1 MIDGIDERLELA
13 RAFGADEIVDMRQY
27 KTPAE
32 RVARVKALTD
42 DWGADHVLELVGNPH
57 VVDEGLRM
65 VAPEGAYIDIGN
77 INAGWETTIDPSWL
91 VFGNRRFLGVMH
103 YEAEHLKGALDLMV
117 RTRQR
122 YPYEKIISHT
132 FPLEKI
138 NEAFRQQE
146 DGHITRGAIAPA

>member
-1 MIDGIDERLELA
+1 MSTSAIPYEELG
-13 RAFGADEIVDMRQY
+13 RPIRGPQ
-27 KTPAE
+27 
-32 RVARVKALTD
+32 ALTD

-103 YEAEHLKGALDLMV
+103 YEAEHLKGALDLMR
-117 RTRQR
+117 RTLRR
-122 YPYEKIISHT
+122 YPWDRVVSHK
-132 FPLEKI
+132 FPLEQI
-138 NEAFRQQE
+138 NEAFAAQ
-146 DGHITRGAIAPA
+146 DKGHITRAAIVPN